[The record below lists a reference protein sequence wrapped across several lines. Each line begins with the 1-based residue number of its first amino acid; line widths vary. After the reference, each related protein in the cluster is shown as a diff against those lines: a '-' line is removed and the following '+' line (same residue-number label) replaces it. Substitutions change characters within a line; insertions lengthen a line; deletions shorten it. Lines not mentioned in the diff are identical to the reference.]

1 MFRWKCYRI
10 RESMDLWDI
19 LKCFV
24 HCTVNTN
31 LNLALS
37 QWLLAE
43 PRRPEERSV
52 RVRARIQDHAVCP
65 QQFHQFIR
73 PVQTSIWLDWITTF
87 VRTLYYNVTDI
98 SSPRCVCTSRLQ
110 TSSTRRPPALSGTKL
125 YSNTRKRSR
134 NRLRI
139 PHDTIARLY
148 TAQLWT
154 VSARTSSSAQTPNSI
169 PWKGNGAATQW
180 RQRRLWRQ

>member
-1 MFRWKCYRI
+1 MPLFLIVSPR
-10 RESMDLWDI
+10 
-19 LKCFV
+19 
-24 HCTVNTN
+24 
-31 LNLALS
+31 
-37 QWLLAE
+37 LLAE
-43 PRRPEERSV
+43 PGRPEERNV

-73 PVQTSIWLDWITTF
+73 PVQTSIRLDWITTI
-87 VRTLYYNVTDI
+87 VRTSYYNVTNI

-139 PHDTIARLY
+139 PHDTIAYLY
-148 TAQLWT
+148 TAQLSS
-154 VSARTSSSAQTPNSI
+154 VSAGTPSPAKCSNTM
-169 PWKGNGAATQW
+169 P
-180 RQRRLWRQ
+180 